1 MLGFPKHGGKDEE
14 NLTHFFRH
22 YHFLILIRKNN
33 LVVRPK
39 KLLLV
44 PRNSYF
50 SQKVVV
56 RHNYLHGIFP
66 LHNFVAGNRTDT
78 AVSPSIQIY

>member
-1 MLGFPKHGGKDEE
+1 MLIKTEKENRIYQLKD
-14 NLTHFFRH
+14 RSD
-22 YHFLILIRKNN
+22 FLILIRRNN

-39 KLLLV
+39 KSLLV
-44 PRNSYF
+44 PRSSYF

-78 AVSPSIQIY
+78 AVSPSIQIH